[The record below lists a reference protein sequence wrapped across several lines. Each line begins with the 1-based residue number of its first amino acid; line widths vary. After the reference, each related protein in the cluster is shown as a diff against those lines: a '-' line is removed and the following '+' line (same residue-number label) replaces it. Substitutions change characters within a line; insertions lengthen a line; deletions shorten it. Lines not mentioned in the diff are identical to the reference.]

1 MFVHQAHAFTR
12 QARFVLKLA
21 AIAGYTNI
29 LTVLMCGTVTS
40 HVSGTISNLGHD
52 LAKGEWMMALFAFAV
67 VFAFFTGASLTG
79 LLEELGRRSQWRA
92 RYALPLAVEM
102 LLMLALLVAFE
113 LHAQAPFEPGN
124 LFTYVACVA
133 AFALGVQ
140 NATITRISGGVI
152 RTTHVT
158 GVTTDLGLEFSLLIA
173 KVWDHWLSTPRQQ
186 SDKTRMLNVHSPRR
200 FLLLAAILGSFAE
213 GSMLGTL
220 AYIHAG
226 RHAMLLP
233 VVVLIITII
242 RDFQK
247 PFAGTG

>member
-1 MFVHQAHAFTR
+1 M
-12 QARFVLKLA
+12 
-21 AIAGYTNI
+21 
-29 LTVLMCGTVTS
+29 
-40 HVSGTISNLGHD
+40 
-52 LAKGEWMMALFAFAV
+52 
-67 VFAFFTGASLTG
+67 
-79 LLEELGRRSQWRA
+79 
-92 RYALPLAVEM
+92 
-102 LLMLALLVAFE
+102 
-113 LHAQAPFEPGN
+113 
-124 LFTYVACVA
+124 A

-173 KVWDHWLSTPRQQ
+173 KVWDHWLSTPHQQ

-200 FLLLAAILGSFAE
+200 FLLLAAILGSFAA
-213 GSMLGTL
+213 GSLLGTL

-233 VVVLIITII
+233 VVVLTITII